1 MSQTIIVPLDGSDRA
16 ERAIPWAAEIAR
28 ATGASIT
35 LVQIIPPAHT
45 RPSRGLGAAFST
57 DVPENLPA
65 ELHAAAEQYLGRL
78 RAEVEASGLETLIEV
93 GHGDVAP
100 SILDIADERGA
111 SVIVVASH
119 GHGGLTRFM
128 IRSVAQRIA
137 QQALIPVLVV
147 RSSADSAR
155 QPSVKRI
162 LVPLDGSA
170 LAESGIELVNQLADT
185 RAELVLARVVQPATI
200 PGTGD
205 IGYVVD
211 SAATEEALA
220 DAEKYLANQVEAL
233 DRVGL
238 NTRHLVRTGNPGGEL
253 RKIADE
259 QDVDL
264 IAMTTHGRTGL
275 DRFMLGSVADELIR
289 HAAQPVLLVSA
300 RAVSTQLLEPYQVRD
315 VMTRDVASVREDEPL
330 GAAISK
336 LLRRRVSGAPVLNA
350 KGEIVGVISEHD
362 LLAWHAQY
370 VAQMAQDES
379 MLDSADYRRRLES
392 DRVASIMTTS
402 VIVVERDAP
411 LSAAVHLLQEHRLP
425 RLPVI
430 SDGRLVG
437 ILTRSDVLRAL
448 SLRSTQVTATA
459 SSP

>member
-1 MSQTIIVPLDGSDRA
+1 
-16 ERAIPWAAEIAR
+16 
-28 ATGASIT
+28 
-35 LVQIIPPAHT
+35 
-45 RPSRGLGAAFST
+45 
-57 DVPENLPA
+57 
-65 ELHAAAEQYLGRL
+65 
-78 RAEVEASGLETLIEV
+78 
-93 GHGDVAP
+93 
-100 SILDIADERGA
+100 
-111 SVIVVASH
+111 
-119 GHGGLTRFM
+119 
-128 IRSVAQRIA
+128 
-137 QQALIPVLVV
+137 
-147 RSSADSAR
+147 
-155 QPSVKRI
+155 VKRI

-220 DAEKYLANQVEAL
+220 DADKYLANQVEAL

-238 NTRHLVRTGNPGGEL
+238 NTRCFVRTGNPGGEL